1 MNLENETIYIVAG
14 IIAIVLI
21 IGLWL
26 AKKVGFKGDKES
38 LSFFAS
44 KQDNVAVEDIK
55 KSKVSVENRE
65 GQDVS
70 VKKVSDDS
78 DVKIK

>member
-1 MNLENETIYIVAG
+1 MNLENETIYIVVG
-14 IIAIVLI
+14 IIAIVII

-26 AKKVGFKGDKES
+26 AKKIGFKGNKNGLIFS
-38 LSFFAS
+38 AS
-44 KQDNVAVEDIK
+44 KQDNVTVEDIK
-55 KSKVSVENRE
+55 KSKVAIKNRE

-70 VKKVSDDS
+70 VKKVSKDS